1 MKLFY
6 QYLLFLCLSIASFA
20 QEAYIASFNVLK
32 LGESPKDFETMAK
45 TIEHFDLV
53 GLEEVITPEGLERLV
68 KSLNK
73 YTNHTWDYHISPFP
87 VGTRKYKEYYAYV
100 WKKDS
105 VTFLSSEGFYPDREK
120 LFIREPYG
128 ANFQIGKFDFTFV
141 LQHAV
146 YGKSETERRAEAF
159 QLVKVYRYF
168 QDRNKK
174 ENDILIGGDFNLS
187 AFDEAFSSLYEDK
200 DQIIYGVDPRI
211 KTTIGMKKMAN
222 SYDNIFLSKKYTE
235 EFTGKS
241 GAIDFTN
248 RQYKV
253 MRNKVS
259 DHLPVFIIVNIDRD
273 DD

>member
-1 MKLFY
+1 MKFFY
-6 QYLLFLCLSIASFA
+6 PYLLFFCLSLSIFA
-20 QEAYIASFNVLK
+20 QEAYIASFNILK
-32 LGESPKDFETMAK
+32 LGESPKDFETIAK
-45 TIEHFDLV
+45 TIDHFDLV
-53 GLEEVITPEGLERLV
+53 GLEEVITPEGLECLV
-68 KSLNK
+68 KSLHK
-73 YTNHTWDYHISPFP
+73 YTQHNWDYHISPIP

-100 WKKDS
+100 WKKDK
-105 VTFLSSEGFYPDREK
+105 VRFLASEGFYPDKEK

-128 ANFQIGKFDFTFV
+128 ASFQINNFDFTLV

-159 QLVKVYRYF
+159 HLVKVYRYF
-168 QDRNKK
+168 QDRDRR

-187 AFDEAFSSLYEDK
+187 AFDEAFSPLYEDK
-200 DQIIYGVDPRI
+200 DQIIYAVDPNI

-222 SYDNIFLSKKYTE
+222 SYDNIFLSKIHTQ

-241 GAIDFTN
+241 GAVDFTN
-248 RQYKV
+248 QEYKI

-259 DHLPVFIIVNIDRD
+259 DHLPVFILVNVDRD